1 MKTYTGTVLDSM
13 GGVVGSGLVL
23 DDDGVVT
30 EIVPATDE
38 ESQSWIIPGLIDI
51 HCHGGGGSSFPDNP
65 TPQGIAQAIDCHRS
79 VGTTA
84 LVASL
89 VSMVDPLPAI
99 KALVEA
105 CEAGELIGI
114 HMEGPYISP
123 HRCGAQNPAAVRNP
137 DLDELRTWLEAG
149 KGYIKTMT
157 IAPEVPLADEAAKML
172 LDFGALPSWGHTS
185 GTGEETADRLDA
197 TAEYGESI
205 ELGGPA
211 QTATHLFNAMPSLH
225 HRHPGP
231 IREFIRSAREGD
243 MLVELVS
250 DGVHVNPDLV
260 HDVVR
265 YVAEEDPMG
274 VVFVT
279 DAMAGAGM
287 PDGAYEL
294 GGLAV
299 DIKGGTAMLAGTDTI
314 AGSTA
319 RLSDE
324 LTLMVGDGYLTLP
337 EVVRACVAAP
347 ANAIRLDGTEPGVTL
362 EFKVG
367 EKANFLVLD
376 QFVSVKKVI
385 REGVEL

>member
-243 MLVELVS
+243 MVVELVS

>member
-137 DLDELRTWLEAG
+137 DLDELCTWLEAG

-243 MLVELVS
+243 MVVELVS

>member
-65 TPQGIAQAIDCHRS
+65 TPEGIAQAIDCHRS

-243 MLVELVS
+243 MVVELVS